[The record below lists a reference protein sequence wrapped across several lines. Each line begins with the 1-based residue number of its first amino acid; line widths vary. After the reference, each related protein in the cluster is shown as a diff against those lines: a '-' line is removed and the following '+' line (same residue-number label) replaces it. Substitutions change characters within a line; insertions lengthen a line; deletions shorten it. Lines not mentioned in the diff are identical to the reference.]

1 MGIVLRHSKSLWAV
15 IVSHSSND
23 FLSDVVVRTQWRRR
37 SR

>member
-23 FLSDVVVRTQWRRR
+23 FLSRRR
-37 SR
+37 GSYSMEAP